1 MNILAAIGYIINTY
15 KEKTE
20 EIAKKVGFKKRKGK
34 IEALTFTLAITLCI
48 GDLKEITLKTI
59 LRKCENIQDGLK
71 ISKQGL
77 FKRMEAGARLMEE
90 LYKNI
95 FNESSKNEFKSDYLS
110 KLNQFDDV
118 FLTDASTVSLPE
130 KLEEL
135 YEGLGGKNANSAL
148 KIQTTYSILQQ
159 KITDLDLYSATKNDA
174 TYNKVTLSNIKENAL
189 YIKDLGYYSGKYFDE
204 VEQNGA
210 YYLSRIK
217 SNTKL
222 FEYNEKEDTYKEID
236 YCKMYRCNDSFI
248 DENCFIRLTG
258 SKMLKVR
265 LVCVKLPEDVIS
277 ERLRKANKNA
287 KKKKKALSKKEKL
300 MLRWNVF
307 ITNVEEEKL
316 DVETICKLY
325 RIRWQ
330 LELLFKAMKTGL
342 SFDNFGYAGINYFK
356 CLLYGKSY
364 AST

>member
-1 MNILAAIGYIINTY
+1 
-15 KEKTE
+15 
-20 EIAKKVGFKKRKGK
+20 
-34 IEALTFTLAITLCI
+34 
-48 GDLKEITLKTI
+48 LKEITLKTI

-236 YCKMYRCNDSFI
+236 YCKTYRCNDSFI

-287 KKKKKALSKKEKL
+287 KKKKNL
-300 MLRWNVF
+300 M
-307 ITNVEEEKL
+307 
-316 DVETICKLY
+316 
-325 RIRWQ
+325 
-330 LELLFKAMKTGL
+330 
-342 SFDNFGYAGINYFK
+342 
-356 CLLYGKSY
+356 
-364 AST
+364 